1 MKKIVGIALIIGIF
15 VSLFIYLKFDKSFK
29 LYNEAEALYKEGKIN
44 QAYEK
49 IKEAADINHFNKKV
63 LILKAKLYSIVT
75 NNEKLE
81 KANKIYKESKK
92 AFFEEDYEKAKILI
106 STAYELVLSIPESAH
121 NKREA
126 LELQKKIGN
135 DIEKIQSAE
144 PSVYYKKAV
153 ELAGKNEYIAAYELL
168 NKLDTNDEK
177 LLNLKNDL
185 AFKIGTSR
193 YISILKKQNPSEI
206 EILDAVYWLN
216 NVDKNNPNY
225 ITAKKYIQV
234 LKNYLGRLNE

>member
-1 MKKIVGIALIIGIF
+1 MKKILGIALIIGIF
-15 VSLFIYLKFDKSFK
+15 VSLFLYLKFDKSFE
-29 LYNEAEALYKEGKIN
+29 LYDEAEALYKEGKIN

-106 STAYELVLSIPESAH
+106 STAYELLLSIPESAN
-121 NKREA
+121 NKKEA
-126 LELQKKIGN
+126 LELQKKIEN
-135 DIEKIQSAE
+135 DIGKIQSSE
-144 PSVYYKKAV
+144 PSLYYKKAV
-153 ELAGKNEYIAAYELL
+153 ELAEKNDYIAAFELL
-168 NKLDTNDEK
+168 NNLNTNDEK
-177 LLNLKNDL
+177 LLNLKSDL

-193 YISILKKQNPSEI
+193 YVAILKKQSPSDV
-206 EILDAVYWLN
+206 EILDAIYWLN
-216 NVDKNNPNY
+216 NVDKKSPNY
-225 ITAKKYIQV
+225 NTAVKYIQV